1 MTNQKFIIHIM
12 NNEENKIDQNLN
24 EESLVS
30 DLKKS
35 LDSTI
40 REASITLN
48 ELLENIESNVQDN
61 EIRDETKKI
70 IKFPS
75 KGLTEAIRVVD
86 KLLNNKNFITIY
98 HIISLYIL
106 TFILK
111 IFKPFSRKND

>member
-1 MTNQKFIIHIM
+1 M
-12 NNEENKIDQNLN
+12 NNEENKINQNLN

-48 ELLENIESNVQDN
+48 ELLENIESTVQDN

-70 IKFPS
+70 IKNLSEDLRKSLEPAS
-75 KGLTEAIRVVD
+75 YSSI
-86 KLLNNKNFITIY
+86 NKENKKNIT
-98 HIISLYIL
+98 
-106 TFILK
+106 K
-111 IFKPFSRKND
+111 EEE

>member
-1 MTNQKFIIHIM
+1 M

-48 ELLENIESNVQDN
+48 KLLENIESTVQDN
-61 EIRDETKKI
+61 EIGDETKKI
-70 IKFPS
+70 IQNFSEDLRKSFELASYNSINKENKKKIS
-75 KGLTEAIRVVD
+75 KEEE
-86 KLLNNKNFITIY
+86 
-98 HIISLYIL
+98 
-106 TFILK
+106 
-111 IFKPFSRKND
+111 

>member
-1 MTNQKFIIHIM
+1 M

-48 ELLENIESNVQDN
+48 ELLKNIESTVQDN

-70 IKFPS
+70 IKNLSEDLRKSLEPAS
-75 KGLTEAIRVVD
+75 YSSI
-86 KLLNNKNFITIY
+86 NKENKKNIT
-98 HIISLYIL
+98 
-106 TFILK
+106 K
-111 IFKPFSRKND
+111 EEE

>member
-1 MTNQKFIIHIM
+1 M

-24 EESLVS
+24 EESIVS

-48 ELLENIESNVQDN
+48 ELLENIESTVQDN

-70 IKFPS
+70 IKNLSEDLRKSLEPAS
-75 KGLTEAIRVVD
+75 YSSINKE
-86 KLLNNKNFITIY
+86 NNKNIT
-98 HIISLYIL
+98 
-106 TFILK
+106 K
-111 IFKPFSRKND
+111 EDE

>member
-1 MTNQKFIIHIM
+1 M

-35 LDSTI
+35 LDSMI

-48 ELLENIESNVQDN
+48 ELLENIESTVQDN

-70 IKFPS
+70 IKNFSEDLRKSLEPASYSPINKENKKNIS
-75 KGLTEAIRVVD
+75 KEEE
-86 KLLNNKNFITIY
+86 
-98 HIISLYIL
+98 
-106 TFILK
+106 
-111 IFKPFSRKND
+111 

>member
-1 MTNQKFIIHIM
+1 M

-48 ELLENIESNVQDN
+48 ELLENIESTVQDN

-70 IKFPS
+70 IKNFSEDLRKSLEPAS
-75 KGLTEAIRVVD
+75 YSSINKE
-86 KLLNNKNFITIY
+86 NNKNIT
-98 HIISLYIL
+98 
-106 TFILK
+106 K
-111 IFKPFSRKND
+111 EEE

>member
-1 MTNQKFIIHIM
+1 M

-40 REASITLN
+40 REASMTLN
-48 ELLENIESNVQDN
+48 KLLENIESTVQDN

-70 IKFPS
+70 IKNFSEDLRKSLEPASYSSINKENKKNIS
-75 KGLTEAIRVVD
+75 KEEE
-86 KLLNNKNFITIY
+86 
-98 HIISLYIL
+98 
-106 TFILK
+106 
-111 IFKPFSRKND
+111 

>member
-1 MTNQKFIIHIM
+1 M

-48 ELLENIESNVQDN
+48 ELLKNIESTVQDN

-70 IKFPS
+70 IKNLSEDLRKSLEPASYSSINKENKKNIS
-75 KGLTEAIRVVD
+75 KEEE
-86 KLLNNKNFITIY
+86 
-98 HIISLYIL
+98 
-106 TFILK
+106 
-111 IFKPFSRKND
+111 

>member
-1 MTNQKFIIHIM
+1 M

-40 REASITLN
+40 REASITQ
-48 ELLENIESNVQDN
+48 NIESTVQDN

-70 IKFPS
+70 IKNLSEDLRKSLEPAS
-75 KGLTEAIRVVD
+75 YSSI
-86 KLLNNKNFITIY
+86 NKENKKNIT
-98 HIISLYIL
+98 
-106 TFILK
+106 K
-111 IFKPFSRKND
+111 EEE

>member
-1 MTNQKFIIHIM
+1 M
-12 NNEENKIDQNLN
+12 NNEENKINQNLN

-48 ELLENIESNVQDN
+48 ELLENIESTVQDN

-70 IKFPS
+70 IKNLSEDLRKSLEPAS
-75 KGLTEAIRVVD
+75 YSSI
-86 KLLNNKNFITIY
+86 NKENKKIIT
-98 HIISLYIL
+98 
-106 TFILK
+106 K
-111 IFKPFSRKND
+111 EEE

>member
-1 MTNQKFIIHIM
+1 M

-24 EESLVS
+24 EESLVN

-48 ELLENIESNVQDN
+48 ELLENIESTVQDN

-70 IKFPS
+70 IKNLSEDLRKSLEPAS
-75 KGLTEAIRVVD
+75 YSSI
-86 KLLNNKNFITIY
+86 NKENKKNIT
-98 HIISLYIL
+98 
-106 TFILK
+106 K
-111 IFKPFSRKND
+111 EEE

>member
-1 MTNQKFIIHIM
+1 M

-48 ELLENIESNVQDN
+48 ELLKNIESTVQDN

-70 IKFPS
+70 IKNLSEDLRKSLEPAS
-75 KGLTEAIRVVD
+75 YSSINKE
-86 KLLNNKNFITIY
+86 NNKNIT
-98 HIISLYIL
+98 
-106 TFILK
+106 K
-111 IFKPFSRKND
+111 EEE

>member
-1 MTNQKFIIHIM
+1 M

-35 LDSTI
+35 LDSAI

-48 ELLENIESNVQDN
+48 ELLENIESTIQDN

-70 IKFPS
+70 IKNFSEDLRKSLEPASYSSINKGNKKNIS
-75 KGLTEAIRVVD
+75 KEEE
-86 KLLNNKNFITIY
+86 
-98 HIISLYIL
+98 
-106 TFILK
+106 
-111 IFKPFSRKND
+111 

>member
-1 MTNQKFIIHIM
+1 M
-12 NNEENKIDQNLN
+12 NNEENKVDQNLN

-48 ELLENIESNVQDN
+48 KLLENIESTVQDN

-70 IKFPS
+70 IQNFSEDLRKSLEPASYSSINKENKKNIS
-75 KGLTEAIRVVD
+75 KEEE
-86 KLLNNKNFITIY
+86 
-98 HIISLYIL
+98 
-106 TFILK
+106 
-111 IFKPFSRKND
+111 

>member
-1 MTNQKFIIHIM
+1 M

-48 ELLENIESNVQDN
+48 KLLENIESTVQDN
-61 EIRDETKKI
+61 EIGDETKKI
-70 IKFPS
+70 IQNFSEDLRKSLELASYSSINKENKKNLS
-75 KGLTEAIRVVD
+75 KEEE
-86 KLLNNKNFITIY
+86 
-98 HIISLYIL
+98 
-106 TFILK
+106 
-111 IFKPFSRKND
+111 

>member
-1 MTNQKFIIHIM
+1 M

-24 EESLVS
+24 EESLVN

-48 ELLENIESNVQDN
+48 ELLENIESTVQDN

-70 IKFPS
+70 IKNLSEDLRKSLEPAS
-75 KGLTEAIRVVD
+75 YNSI
-86 KLLNNKNFITIY
+86 NKQNKKNIT
-98 HIISLYIL
+98 
-106 TFILK
+106 K
-111 IFKPFSRKND
+111 EEE

>member
-1 MTNQKFIIHIM
+1 M

-48 ELLENIESNVQDN
+48 KLLENIESTVQDN

-70 IKFPS
+70 IKNFSEDLRKSLEPASYSSINKENKKNIS
-75 KGLTEAIRVVD
+75 KEEE
-86 KLLNNKNFITIY
+86 
-98 HIISLYIL
+98 
-106 TFILK
+106 
-111 IFKPFSRKND
+111 

>member
-1 MTNQKFIIHIM
+1 M

-40 REASITLN
+40 REASVTLN
-48 ELLENIESNVQDN
+48 ELLENIESTVQDN

-70 IKFPS
+70 IKNFSEDLRKSFELESYYLINKENKKKLS
-75 KGLTEAIRVVD
+75 KEEE
-86 KLLNNKNFITIY
+86 
-98 HIISLYIL
+98 
-106 TFILK
+106 
-111 IFKPFSRKND
+111 

>member
-1 MTNQKFIIHIM
+1 M

-48 ELLENIESNVQDN
+48 ELLKNIESTVQDN

-70 IKFPS
+70 IKNLSEDLRKSLEPASYSSVNKENEKNIS
-75 KGLTEAIRVVD
+75 KEEE
-86 KLLNNKNFITIY
+86 
-98 HIISLYIL
+98 
-106 TFILK
+106 
-111 IFKPFSRKND
+111 

>member
-1 MTNQKFIIHIM
+1 MKNK
-12 NNEENKIDQNLN
+12 ENKINQNLN

-48 ELLENIESNVQDN
+48 KLLENIESTVQDN

-70 IKFPS
+70 IKNFSEDLRNSLEPASYSSINKENKENIS
-75 KGLTEAIRVVD
+75 KEEE
-86 KLLNNKNFITIY
+86 
-98 HIISLYIL
+98 
-106 TFILK
+106 
-111 IFKPFSRKND
+111 

>member
-1 MTNQKFIIHIM
+1 M

-40 REASITLN
+40 REASVTLN

-70 IKFPS
+70 IKNFSEDLRKSLELGSYSSINKENKKKIS
-75 KGLTEAIRVVD
+75 KEEE
-86 KLLNNKNFITIY
+86 
-98 HIISLYIL
+98 
-106 TFILK
+106 
-111 IFKPFSRKND
+111 

>member
-1 MTNQKFIIHIM
+1 M

-40 REASITLN
+40 REASVTLN
-48 ELLENIESNVQDN
+48 ELLENIESTVQDN

-70 IKFPS
+70 IKNFSEDLRKSLELGSYSSINKENKKKIS
-75 KGLTEAIRVVD
+75 KEEE
-86 KLLNNKNFITIY
+86 
-98 HIISLYIL
+98 
-106 TFILK
+106 
-111 IFKPFSRKND
+111 

>member
-1 MTNQKFIIHIM
+1 M

-35 LDSTI
+35 LDNTI

-48 ELLENIESNVQDN
+48 ELLENIESTVQDN

-70 IKFPS
+70 IKNFSEDLRKSLEPASYSSINKENKKNIS
-75 KGLTEAIRVVD
+75 KEEE
-86 KLLNNKNFITIY
+86 
-98 HIISLYIL
+98 
-106 TFILK
+106 
-111 IFKPFSRKND
+111 

>member
-1 MTNQKFIIHIM
+1 M

-40 REASITLN
+40 REASVTLN

-61 EIRDETKKI
+61 EIHDETKKI
-70 IKFPS
+70 IKNFSEDLRKSLELGSYSSINKENKKKIS
-75 KGLTEAIRVVD
+75 KEEE
-86 KLLNNKNFITIY
+86 
-98 HIISLYIL
+98 
-106 TFILK
+106 
-111 IFKPFSRKND
+111 